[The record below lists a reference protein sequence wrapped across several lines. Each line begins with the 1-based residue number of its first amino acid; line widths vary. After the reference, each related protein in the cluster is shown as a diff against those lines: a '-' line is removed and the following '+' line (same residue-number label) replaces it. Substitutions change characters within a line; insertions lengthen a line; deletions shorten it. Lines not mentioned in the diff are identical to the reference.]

1 MSAPTLSPQQLRQA
15 AALIEQLLLTG
26 PGTLTTPER
35 QYALELA
42 KALAKAGAEDP
53 ENIIAQ

>member
-1 MSAPTLSPQQLRQA
+1 MNTPVVSPQQLRQA

-35 QYALELA
+35 EFALELA
-42 KALAKAGAEDP
+42 KALAKAGGSEGESP
-53 ENIIAQ
+53 LV